1 MKEFKRI
8 TFDSNIMGGQAC
20 IRGMRMQ
27 VSLVIVLSVL
37 LLAGILALAIFY
49 SNKSGKL
56 CTPDHNT
63 HQESEYASIPER
75 EKVHQPN
82 KPLKSEISQKTQKL
96 QMPFIA
102 NDGQVDN
109 QVAFYAKTFGG
120 TVFVTKEGEI
130 VYSLP
135 GYSSKSSDT
144 GCMMHDSRNEFHA
157 DEYHVSCI
165 FHHKSAI
172 PHCSYCLV
180 ADINKHTKQ
189 NTTIRGWVLKEE
201 LVDGSIQ
208 KVMGEEPSVTKISYF
223 IGNDPSKHKNN
234 IQTYN
239 LVNLGEVYEGIDL
252 RLRAYGNNVEKLFY
266 VKPDT
271 DPETIQIKLSGARGL
286 NINEDGLLEVD
297 TALGLVKFT
306 KPVAY
311 QEIDGKRVKVNVYY
325 QIQNSGVRG
334 HNTETSFP
342 CQKSEFQNPN
352 SEAEN
357 IYGFK
362 VASYDK
368 TKELVIDP
376 LLASTYLGGSGIG
389 DGKDYGYFVS
399 IDSSGNIYVAGQ
411 TSSSNFPTTIEAYN
425 ITYNGGSDDAFISK
439 LNHDL
444 TILIASTYI
453 GGSNNDWG
461 GADEWVASIAIDP
474 SGNIC
479 VTGMTS
485 SSDFPTTIGAYDTSY
500 GGDRDAFVSKLNSD
514 LTNLLASTFLGGSE
528 RDHGGAIA
536 IDQNGNIYAAGHT
549 DSSDFPIT
557 TGAYDTS
564 YGGYGDA
571 FVSKLNSDLT
581 NLLASTYLGG
591 SSDEWGNSI
600 VLDPDGNVF
609 LAGDTES
616 SDFPSTP
623 SAYDISF
630 NGVNSDTFVSKLNS
644 DLTNLLSSTYLGG
657 TFDEWGNSIAT
668 DSSGNIYLAGETNS
682 SDFPT
687 TTNAYDT
694 SYNGGYGDAFISKL
708 NSDFDKPPCI
718 NIFGRIF

>member
-1 MKEFKRI
+1 
-8 TFDSNIMGGQAC
+8 
-20 IRGMRMQ
+20 
-27 VSLVIVLSVL
+27 
-37 LLAGILALAIFY
+37 
-49 SNKSGKL
+49 
-56 CTPDHNT
+56 
-63 HQESEYASIPER
+63 
-75 EKVHQPN
+75 
-82 KPLKSEISQKTQKL
+82 
-96 QMPFIA
+96 
-102 NDGQVDN
+102 
-109 QVAFYAKTFGG
+109 
-120 TVFVTKEGEI
+120 
-130 VYSLP
+130 
-135 GYSSKSSDT
+135 
-144 GCMMHDSRNEFHA
+144 
-157 DEYHVSCI
+157 
-165 FHHKSAI
+165 
-172 PHCSYCLV
+172 
-180 ADINKHTKQ
+180 
-189 NTTIRGWVLKEE
+189 
-201 LVDGSIQ
+201 
-208 KVMGEEPSVTKISYF
+208 
-223 IGNDPSKHKNN
+223 
-234 IQTYN
+234 
-239 LVNLGEVYEGIDL
+239 
-252 RLRAYGNNVEKLFY
+252 
-266 VKPDT
+266 
-271 DPETIQIKLSGARGL
+271 
-286 NINEDGLLEVD
+286 
-297 TALGLVKFT
+297 
-306 KPVAY
+306 
-311 QEIDGKRVKVNVYY
+311 
-325 QIQNSGVRG
+325 
-334 HNTETSFP
+334 
-342 CQKSEFQNPN
+342 
-352 SEAEN
+352 
-357 IYGFK
+357 
-362 VASYDK
+362 
-368 TKELVIDP
+368 
-376 LLASTYLGGSGIG
+376 
-389 DGKDYGYFVS
+389 
-399 IDSSGNIYVAGQ
+399 
-411 TSSSNFPTTIEAYN
+411 
-425 ITYNGGSDDAFISK
+425 
-439 LNHDL
+439 
-444 TILIASTYI
+444 
-453 GGSNNDWG
+453 
-461 GADEWVASIAIDP
+461 
-474 SGNIC
+474 
-479 VTGMTS
+479 MTS